1 MMQFG
6 KNLTRLVPMI
16 QLVSG
21 KLRRIKTAVMY
32 YGGGATTADSDQGLR
47 LSGNY
52 PRLRDI
58 SSAAG
63 RYVALLRSMSCS
75 QYGYVLY

>member
-6 KNLTRLVPMI
+6 KNLTKLVLTL
-16 QLVSG
+16 QLMSG
-21 KLRRIKTAVMY
+21 ELRRIKTAVMY

-52 PRLRDI
+52 PSLRDI
-58 SSAAG
+58 A
-63 RYVALLRSMSCS
+63 RTF
-75 QYGYVLY
+75 QVLQVGM